1 MSSKVTMI
9 LTFIVSVVCPFIQ
22 ELVDF
27 IEALKGRST
36 EVTKAIRQASS
47 DFQTE
52 IDGAIK
58 PKLTI
63 TCDYTFFFK
72 TNQRIIT
79 NHNDTA

>member
-27 IEALKGRST
+27 IDSLKGRSS
-36 EVTKAIRQASS
+36 EVTKAIKQASS
-47 DFQTE
+47 DFQYE

-58 PKLTI
+58 PVDNKVP
-63 TCDYTFFFK
+63 DKKSSSRFFGSWRDSK
-72 TNQRIIT
+72 
-79 NHNDTA
+79 